1 MADQKTKSDTDATHI
16 LSQDHRTVEELFA
29 KYESASGTNAK
40 RAIAEKICNELKMH
54 AIIEE
59 EIFYPALKG
68 KIDGN
73 LLDEAY
79 VEHDGAK
86 LLINEIAAGG
96 PDEKFYDAKV
106 TVLKEQIEHHV
117 KEEEKERDNMFQQ
130 ARAAEVDLDA
140 LGEQMLAR
148 RRELQAQADN
158 GGLPPAEMTTM
169 DSQ

>member
-1 MADQKTKSDTDATHI
+1 MADQKTETDTDATHI
-16 LSQDHRTVEELFA
+16 LSRDHRTVEDLFA
-29 KYESASGTNAK
+29 KYEGASGTNAK
-40 RAIAEKICNELKMH
+40 RAIAEKICNELKIH
-54 AIIEE
+54 AMIEE

-68 KIDGN
+68 QIDGD

-130 ARAAEVDLDA
+130 ARAAQVDLEA
-140 LGEQMLAR
+140 LGEQILAR
-148 RRELQAQADN
+148 RRELEKQAAA
-158 GGLPPAEMTTM
+158 GGLPPAKMATM
-169 DSQ
+169 